1 MILIVRYK
9 MKHTCRVVCS
19 SLGANRSQIFY
30 FSRAILVLTIEAGL
44 WCFAEVKQYWF
55 IGFSM
60 DITGNAKVLNHWLR
74 SLAFLL
80 TAKLLLLFIL
90 IFGRKKWKHT
100 PSNTCTCTYM
110 ANHHLKI
117 IREMMNV
124 SRLNQVLIALL
135 SASVWWVILNILI
148 AVVWISHLVKRVYRA
163 TTKVFFGFWPRN
175 LLSKKELKSYTSAS
189 VLRILGMV
197 LYRASAYTDKGIY
210 V

>member
-1 MILIVRYK
+1 
-9 MKHTCRVVCS
+9 MKHTYRVVCS
-19 SLGANRSQIFY
+19 NLGANRSQMFY

-44 WCFAEVKQYWF
+44 WCFAEVKQYWL

-60 DITGNAKVLNHWLR
+60 DITCNAKVLNHWLR

-80 TAKLLLLFIL
+80 TAKLLNFLGEKSESIHHQ
-90 IFGRKKWKHT
+90 IHVHVHIPG
-100 PSNTCTCTYM
+100 M
-110 ANHHLKI
+110 ANHHLTI

-124 SRLNQVLIALL
+124 TRLNQVLIALL

-148 AVVWISHLVKRVYRA
+148 AVVWISHLVKRVYRT
-163 TTKVFFGFWPRN
+163 TTKVFFDFWPRN

>member
-1 MILIVRYK
+1 
-9 MKHTCRVVCS
+9 
-19 SLGANRSQIFY
+19 
-30 FSRAILVLTIEAGL
+30 
-44 WCFAEVKQYWF
+44 
-55 IGFSM
+55 
-60 DITGNAKVLNHWLR
+60 
-74 SLAFLL
+74 
-80 TAKLLLLFIL
+80 
-90 IFGRKKWKHT
+90 
-100 PSNTCTCTYM
+100 M

-124 SRLNQVLIALL
+124 TRLNQVLIALL

-175 LLSKKELKSYTSAS
+175 LLSKKELKSSTSAS

-210 V
+210 VSIQIKWLVTLTCNATRLTWKHCFFFLFFINITWFF